1 MPQNVWLVLKI
12 CRSKTGDG
20 EGYLIMPPWMV
31 PLWGSWV
38 TLYRSSINSC
48 LWDWA
53 ETRPA
58 YLVTSGQSWE
68 ATTCRANQCF
78 FFSKYVDWC
87 RQEQPLNIEYEIV
100 GLTAEM
106 EGLLSS
112 PGWGWVTSAPNMIV
126 GLSVSKGMHLDTA
139 SARTVFLPPT
149 FENKRPYVLE
159 SGLKK
164 CTKHNK
170 KSNTNLDVYL
180 QSKVCQD
187 LFVHF
192 KHLLC

>member
-68 ATTCRANQCF
+68 ATTCRAKQCF
-78 FFSKYVDWC
+78 FFQQICWLMQTRTATEHWVWDCWTYCRNGRAAVFTRMGMGDISAEYDRWLVSKQRDAPWHCISQDSVPSPDLRKQKAVC
-87 RQEQPLNIEYEIV
+87 VRVGTEEMHKTQQEIEHQPWR
-100 GLTAEM
+100 
-106 EGLLSS
+106 LSS
-112 PGWGWVTSAPNMIV
+112 EQGLPG
-126 GLSVSKGMHLDTA
+126 SVCS
-139 SARTVFLPPT
+139 F
-149 FENKRPYVLE
+149 
-159 SGLKK
+159 
-164 CTKHNK
+164 
-170 KSNTNLDVYL
+170 
-180 QSKVCQD
+180 
-187 LFVHF
+187 
-192 KHLLC
+192 